1 MNGRWSG
8 GQLCIPRL
16 ILLFVLLLLCF
27 LSLLFRLD
35 TAPRRRGVH
44 RLGQLDSRRRFQS
57 SCSQIACNFIF
68 VFKYVFL
75 VRYVASRRKTGT
87 QTALTSNY
95 TTACLGGRLGW
106 ALVCWQGRG
115 FNTPEE
121 KMAIGR
127 TVVRKPRA
135 QPWLLFYS
143 NSLCWLNIA
152 GVVGGDC
159 LGKGKQISPQQDAS
173 IGSSTKLHIKL
184 YFKRFCQYYILV
196 RNAQQPCGNR

>member
-1 MNGRWSG
+1 MAG
-8 GQLCIPRL
+8 GQEANSAFPDYFFSLFSSSCVFSLFCFDLIQLQGGEEFIDLDSSIASVASRAPALKLPVISFLCL
-16 ILLFVLLLLCF
+16 NMCF
-27 LSLLFRLD
+27 LSGMWRQEEKQ
-35 TAPRRRGVH
+35 AH
-44 RLGQLDSRRRFQS
+44 RQLWQAITP
-57 SCSQIACNFIF
+57 Q
-68 VFKYVFL
+68 L
-75 VRYVASRRKTGT
+75 VWEAE
-87 QTALTSNY
+87 
-95 TTACLGGRLGW
+95 GW

-173 IGSSTKLHIKL
+173 IGSLTKLHIKL
-184 YFKRFCQYYILV
+184 YFKRFCQ
-196 RNAQQPCGNR
+196 